1 MTNFRISLSSRR
13 RTKNL
18 AGEFVRHVRNGAERE
33 DIESWPQLQAYIYR
47 NAHADKVKE
56 PIPAAEPIW
65 TGYRFS
71 RIARPFGERAP
82 EADVE
87 GAEGVR
93 IEYPL
98 QAI

>member
-1 MTNFRISLSSRR
+1 MDGLS
-13 RTKNL
+13 
-18 AGEFVRHVRNGAERE
+18 G
-33 DIESWPQLQAYIYR
+33 
-47 NAHADKVKE
+47 
-56 PIPAAEPIW
+56 
-65 TGYRFS
+65 FS